1 MATSVGYFY
10 RMLSLSWHPRLT
22 SGCAAFLF
30 VAAMFASVVPA
41 LAQASPS
48 PTKVYT
54 GVYVNDIQ
62 DVNLETDTYTVDFYI
77 WMRWNNPKVDPS
89 SEIDLMNSYDSWGTV
104 ATPATE
110 KPVRLKDGSMYR
122 LIHYQGKFNTKFPLT
137 KYPFDR
143 QGLTVQIEDFNSS
156 SEKIVFVPD
165 AKPVELASGLS
176 LPGYEVGAP
185 TMTIADQPY
194 STTFGDTG
202 LKAPADYSRITVTV
216 PVTRPGLPYTVKLLL
231 PMLVVL
237 LCAGLVFLISPIH
250 IDGRIALAITAL
262 LTLVALKFMVDSE
275 LPNVD
280 YLTMVDAIY
289 IVAFASVGMGLLQV
303 VLSSRRLNRGES
315 VDVIIA
321 RDHKTLMIGGAAY
334 LTVSAIVIAA
344 FLL

>member
-1 MATSVGYFY
+1 MRWPS
-10 RMLSLSWHPRLT
+10 SLIGRSSALAAV
-22 SGCAAFLF
+22 SALALCAA
-30 VAAMFASVVPA
+30 PP
-41 LAQASPS
+41 LAQAAAP

-62 DVNLETDTYTVDFYI
+62 DVDLETDTYTVDFYI
-77 WMRWNNPKVDPS
+77 WMRWKNPKVDPS

-104 ATPATE
+104 ERPATE

-122 LIHYQGKFNTKFPLT
+122 LIHFQGKFNNKFPLT
-137 KYPFDR
+137 KYPFDK
-143 QGLTVQIEDFNSS
+143 QDLTVQIEDFNSS
-156 SEKIVFVPD
+156 SEKVVFVPD

-176 LPGYEVGAP
+176 LPGYEVGTP

-202 LKAPADYSRITVTV
+202 LKAPEDYSRITVTV
-216 PVTRPGLPYTVKLLL
+216 PVTRPGLPYTIKLLL
-231 PMLVVL
+231 PMIVVL

-250 IDGRIALAITAL
+250 IDGRIALSITAL

-289 IVAFASVGMGLLQV
+289 IAAFIFVGLGLLQV
-303 VLSSRRLNRGES
+303 VLSSRRLNRGEA
-315 VDVIIA
+315 VDAVIA
-321 RDHKTLMIGGAAY
+321 RDHKALILGGSVYVAA
-334 LTVSAIVIAA
+334 SAAVVAL